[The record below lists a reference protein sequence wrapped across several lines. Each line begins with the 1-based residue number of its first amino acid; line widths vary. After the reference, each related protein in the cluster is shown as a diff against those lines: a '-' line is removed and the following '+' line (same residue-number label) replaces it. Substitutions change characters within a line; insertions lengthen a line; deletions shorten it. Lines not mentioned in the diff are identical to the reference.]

1 MKGRFPP
8 RRRWHGPLVLAA
20 VALLLVVTAALDARR
35 SHAQSVSAWADLPAT
50 AQALIAASAHAF
62 LADLRP
68 QPTRPANGLGYDCLA
83 ATALARAGVAG
94 GKERA
99 LRSVAD
105 LLASAMPR
113 PDGALAWRAT
123 SNPVQEAKCGPGGW
137 ESFGVCNGPDTAYG
151 FQSGLAIA
159 CLAETAALTHD
170 DHLVEMAKRSLHYWD
185 RFRGVVPG
193 CDRCLYYWES
203 DVPAAR
209 HRYVRNLSLF
219 LGFADAVVAR
229 VAGEAGLAAT
239 ARAVARSDIWE
250 ESNGNHGYLG
260 RLDPLWQRPGE
271 ADRVENHAAAVAMLL
286 EAIGRDAAMPE
297 ARAAGL
303 AVWRQ
308 FATCHNQQCRANGCD
323 YWAADPARCDRWS
336 TYSHCAFRQRSGLA
350 DRLCRE
356 ALARA
361 KSLSP
366 DALIAI
372 IAGRR

>member
-1 MKGRFPP
+1 MKNRFQS
-8 RRRWHGPLVLAA
+8 RRWPRLLGLALI
-20 VALLLVVTAALDARR
+20 ALLLLVAALDARWSR
-35 SHAQSVSAWADLPAT
+35 GGPVSAWTDLPAA
-50 AQALIAASAHAF
+50 AQDLIAVNVRTF

-68 QPTRPANGLGYDCLA
+68 QPTRSANALGYDCLA

-94 GKERA
+94 GKTRA

-105 LLASAMPR
+105 LLASAMKR

-123 SNPVQEAKCGPGGW
+123 SNPVQEAKCGLGAW

-151 FQSGLAIA
+151 FQSGLAVA
-159 CLAETAALTHD
+159 CLAETASLTHD
-170 DHLVEMAKRSLHYWD
+170 DNLLETAKRSLHYWD
-185 RFRGVVPG
+185 ELRGAVPG
-193 CDRCLYYWES
+193 CTGCLYYWES

-219 LGFADAVVAR
+219 LGFAAATVGRAAGDAA
-229 VAGEAGLAAT
+229 LAAT

-250 ESNGNHGYLG
+250 ERSGNHGYLG

-271 ADRVENHAAAVAMLL
+271 ADRIENHTAAVAMLL
-286 EAIGRDAAMPE
+286 DAIGRDAGMPA

-303 AVWRQ
+303 AVWRA
-308 FATCHNQQCRANGCD
+308 FATCDNQPCRVNGCD
-323 YWAADPARCDRWS
+323 YWAADPLRCDRWS
-336 TYSHCAFRQRSGLA
+336 TYSHCAFRKRSRLA
-350 DRLCRE
+350 NRLCRE

-372 IAGRR
+372 TSGGR